1 MKEYIDYNKA
11 HELLGA
17 ESGTRPRIYGLWWSQ
32 ETKETQIVAIRS
44 RENLERYTKTGILTS
59 IWLSDTKTVPVG
71 RA

>member
-17 ESGTRPRIYGLWWSQ
+17 ESGTRPRIYGLWWD
-32 ETKETQIVAIRS
+32 EENDAEHIVALRS
-44 RENLERYTKTGILTS
+44 RQTLEGYTKTGILTS
-59 IWLSDTKTVPVG
+59 IWLSNTKTVPVG